1 VAICFPDVDAVLH
14 LSKFLKTIL
23 ADVVVELTEEEVA
36 VV

>member
-23 ADVVVELTEEEVA
+23 ADGVVELTEEEVA

>member
-23 ADVVVELTEEEVA
+23 ADGVVELTEEVA
-36 VV
+36 VVL